1 MAFSQAVS
9 GLNAAATNLDV
20 IGNNIANSATYGF
33 KSGTASFADMFA
45 GSKVGLG
52 VKVAGITQDFTDGT
66 TTGTGRALDVAISQN
81 GFFRLVD
88 SNGSVYY
95 SRNGQFKLDENRNL
109 VNMQGL
115 SVTGY
120 PASGNPATI
129 QQGANPVALTIPNT
143 LMSAKTTSTA
153 AMQMNLNSTDDK
165 IDQTTKPFNP
175 TDPDTYNKKGTVTVY
190 DSLGNAHDMNVYYVK
205 TDDNKWDVW
214 TLDSSVS
221 GANPVKAAQMEFS
234 SSGTLKGVTNYTEDT
249 STTPSTWTLNGTANA
264 TPQIN
269 VALAG
274 LNGSAGSNFSLS
286 FLNSMQQNTGSNDI
300 VATTQNGFAP
310 GNLVSYQINEDGTVV
325 GNYSNQQSQLLGQ
338 IVLANF
344 ANNEGLQSEGDNVW
358 SATQSSGVALLGTA
372 GTGNFGSL
380 TNGALEASNV
390 DLSKELVNMIVAQRN
405 YQSNAQ
411 TIKTQDQILNTLVNL
426 R

>member
-33 KSGTASFADMFA
+33 KSGSASFADMFA

-66 TTGTGRALDVAISQN
+66 TTNTGRALDVAISQN

-88 SNGSVYY
+88 TNGAVYY
-95 SRNGQFKLDENRNL
+95 SRNGQFSLDENRNL
-109 VNMQGL
+109 VNSQGL
-115 SVTGY
+115 NLTGY
-120 PASGNPATI
+120 PASGTPPTI
-129 QQGANPVALTIPNT
+129 QQGANPVALSIPNT
-143 LMSAKTTSTA
+143 LMSAKASTTGT
-153 AMQMNLNSTDDK
+153 MQMNLNSTDAAITATFD
-165 IDQTTKPFNP
+165 P
-175 TDPDTYNKKGTVTVY
+175 TNPDTYNKKGTVTVY
-190 DSLGNAHDMNVYYVK
+190 DSLGNSHDLNVYYVK
-205 TDDNKWDVW
+205 TSAPNTWDVY
-214 TLDSSVS
+214 TLDTSV
-221 GANPVKAAQMEFS
+221 ANAKSVKAAQMVFS
-234 SSGTLKGVTNYTEDT
+234 NSGTLTSVTDVNAD
-249 STTPSTWTLNGTANA
+249 PANPPA
-264 TPQIN
+264 AMTVDIP
-269 VALAG
+269 VES
-274 LNGSAGSNFSLS
+274 LNGSAIGTFNLS
-286 FLNSMQQNTGSNDI
+286 FLNSMQQNTGSSDV
-300 VATTQNGFAP
+300 VATTQNGYAP
-310 GNLVSYQINEDGTVV
+310 GSLVSYQVNDDGSVV
-325 GNYSNQQSQLLGQ
+325 GNYSNRQSQLLGQ

-344 ANNEGLQSEGDNVW
+344 SNTGGLQSEGDNVW

>member
-33 KSGTASFADMFA
+33 KSGSASFADMFA

-66 TTGTGRALDVAISQN
+66 TTSTGRALDVAISQN

-88 SNGSVYY
+88 TNGAVYY
-95 SRNGQFKLDENRNL
+95 SRNGQFSLDENRNL
-109 VNMQGL
+109 VNSQGL
-115 SVTGY
+115 NLTGY
-120 PASGNPATI
+120 PASGTPPTI
-129 QQGANPVALTIPNT
+129 QQGANPVALSIPNT
-143 LMSAKTTSTA
+143 LMSAKASTTGT
-153 AMQMNLNSTDDK
+153 MQMNLNSTDEA
-165 IDQTTKPFNP
+165 IPTTKTFNP
-175 TDPDTYNKKGTVTVY
+175 SDPDTYSKKGTVTVY
-190 DSLGNAHDMNVYYVK
+190 DSLGNSHDLNVYYVK
-205 TDDNKWDVW
+205 TAANKWDVW
-214 TLDSSVS
+214 TQDTSVT
-221 GANPVKAAQMEFS
+221 GATPVKAAQMGFS
-234 SSGTLKGVTNYTEDT
+234 NNGTLETVTNYTENT
-249 STTPSTWTLNGTANA
+249 TTTPSTWDLNGTANA
-264 TPQIN
+264 TPSIN
-269 VALAG
+269 IAVAS
-274 LNGSAGSNFSLS
+274 LNGSTAGTFNLS
-286 FLNSMQQNTGSNDI
+286 FLNSMQQNTGSSDV
-300 VATTQNGFAP
+300 VATTQNGYAP
-310 GNLVSYQINEDGTVV
+310 GSLVSYQVNDDGSVV
-325 GNYSNQQSQLLGQ
+325 GNYSNRQSQLLGQ

-344 ANNEGLQSEGDNVW
+344 SNTGGLQSEGDNVW

>member
-1 MAFSQAVS
+1 
-9 GLNAAATNLDV
+9 
-20 IGNNIANSATYGF
+20 
-33 KSGTASFADMFA
+33 
-45 GSKVGLG
+45 
-52 VKVAGITQDFTDGT
+52 
-66 TTGTGRALDVAISQN
+66 
-81 GFFRLVD
+81 
-88 SNGSVYY
+88 
-95 SRNGQFKLDENRNL
+95 
-109 VNMQGL
+109 
-115 SVTGY
+115 
-120 PASGNPATI
+120 
-129 QQGANPVALTIPNT
+129 
-143 LMSAKTTSTA
+143 
-153 AMQMNLNSTDDK
+153 
-165 IDQTTKPFNP
+165 
-175 TDPDTYNKKGTVTVY
+175 
-190 DSLGNAHDMNVYYVK
+190 
-205 TDDNKWDVW
+205 
-214 TLDSSVS
+214 
-221 GANPVKAAQMEFS
+221 MEFS
-234 SSGTLKGVTNYTEDT
+234 SSGTLTGVTNYTEDT
-249 STTPSTWTLNGTANA
+249 TTTPSTWTLNGTANA
-264 TPQIN
+264 TPQID

-274 LNGSAGSNFSLS
+274 LNGSAGSTFSLS